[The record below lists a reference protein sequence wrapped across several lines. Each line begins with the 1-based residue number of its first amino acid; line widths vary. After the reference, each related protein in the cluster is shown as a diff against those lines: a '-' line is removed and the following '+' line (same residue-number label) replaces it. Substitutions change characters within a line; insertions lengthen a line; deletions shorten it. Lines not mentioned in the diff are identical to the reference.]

1 MIEKSECL
9 PGNLAIVNS
18 KISKYNVDLCAKN
31 NGLSAFQQG
40 VFISGIQDL
49 FQQFEIPVGT
59 KIKILS
65 KPKRID
71 GSSVTVLFKVEN
83 DDTVWSSWWI
93 VFKHKVDY
101 KI

>member
-18 KISKYNVDLCAKN
+18 KISKWNVELGAKN
-31 NGLSAFQQG
+31 NGLFAFEFNKG
-40 VFISGIQDL
+40 GGFNVGDRSY
-49 FQQFEIPVGT
+49 EIPVET
-59 KIKILS
+59 KIEILS

-71 GSSVTVLFKVEN
+71 GSGVQVLFKIEN
-83 DDTVWSSWWI
+83 DDTVWSSWWV

-101 KI
+101 KV